1 MYKQTD
7 EVFVQRSWLAKKA
20 YLYPVDQGSHQTVFH
35 KMLIVILLHLALS
48 ACNPQSPPNIVLVMA
63 DDLGYGDLGCYGG
76 EHVAT
81 PNLDKLAA
89 SGVRFLDYH
98 SNGAVC
104 SPTRAALMTGRY
116 QQRSGIEGVVTAARH
131 RHTGLSTDELTIA
144 EFLHAKGYHTGIF
157 GKWHLGYDTAFS
169 PLNNGFDSFRGYVS
183 GNIDYHSHIDQA
195 GIFDWWLNKDT
206 LVEEGYVTD
215 LITEHAIEFIEEHS
229 GSPFFLYVSH
239 EAPHYPYQGR
249 RDAAD
254 RTMGGTFPNSGSR
267 RDRKNAYR
275 EMIQAMD
282 EGIGKLVSALER
294 SGQLDNTFL
303 FFCSDNGANSTGS
316 NRPLKGFKGRLW
328 EGGHRVPAIAC
339 WKGHILPDISPE
351 TILSMDLFPTII
363 SLSGHP
369 RPDDLEFDGIDFSQ
383 VFLSGESLP
392 DRPVFWRFK
401 NQQAVRH
408 GPWKLIL
415 DGEEVLL
422 YNLQSDLGEEN
433 NLAERYPVTRDSL
446 RMLLDQWALE
456 MDQYTYRTE

>member
-1 MYKQTD
+1 M
-7 EVFVQRSWLAKKA
+7 VRR
-20 YLYPVDQGSHQTVFH
+20 SHQAWCY
-35 KMLIVILLHLALS
+35 KMLGLIVLHLALS
-48 ACNPQSPPNIVLVMA
+48 GCNKQAPPNIILVMA

-76 EHVAT
+76 KHVGT
-81 PNLDKLAA
+81 PNIDGLAA

-116 QQRSGIEGVVTAARH
+116 QQRSGIEGVVTAAGH
-131 RHTGLSTDELTIA
+131 RHTGLSRAELTMA
-144 EFLHAKGYHTGIF
+144 DFLHSKGYHTGII

-169 PLNNGFDSFRGYVS
+169 PLNNGFDHFRGYVS

-195 GIFDWWLNKDT
+195 GVFDWWLNKDT

-215 LITEHAIEFIEEHS
+215 LITEHAVEFIEEHA
-229 GSPFFLYVSH
+229 GHPFFLYVSH

-254 RTMGGTFPNSGSR
+254 RTMGGNFPNSGSR
-267 RDRKNAYR
+267 QDRKRAYR
-275 EMIQAMD
+275 EMIEAMD
-282 EGIGKLVSALER
+282 EGIGKLVAALDH

-303 FFCSDNGANSTGS
+303 FFCSDNGANSAGS
-316 NRPLKGFKGRLW
+316 NHPLKGFKGELW

-339 WKGHILPDISPE
+339 WNGKIAPGISTE

-363 SLSGHP
+363 SLTGHHAP
-369 RPDDLEFDGIDFSQ
+369 EGLEFDGIDFSQ
-383 VFLSGESLP
+383 VFFSGEHLP

-401 NQQAVRH
+401 KQQAVRK

-415 DGEEVLL
+415 DGEEMLL
-422 YNLQSDLGEEN
+422 YNLQSDPAEEFT
-433 NLAERYPVTRDSL
+433 LMEAYPGKADSL
-446 RMLLDQWALE
+446 RILLDQWILE
-456 MDQYTYRTE
+456 MDHYTYRTE